1 MVTLI
6 QGFLVTSGGECSAGS
21 SRGYGVITILVVRF
35 DHRVDREDITIIIL
49 DTKLVPDFVLHACC
63 FFIAGP

>member
-35 DHRVDREDITIIIL
+35 DHQIEITPPATL
-49 DTKLVPDFVLHACC
+49 LLLGSPLTNKLPQDGVK
-63 FFIAGP
+63 